1 MTTVVPP
8 SDPLRRHPSSLNTDT
23 NGFALPR
30 LLRVSA
36 IALAFIGVAAFSA
49 IIYSAVKSDTPIQ
62 PSDVPLIEASNA
74 PMREAPAEQGGMEV
88 ANRDS
93 TVYNG
98 IDTQAKSTQT
108 IERLVPAAETP
119 VVPAHDGL
127 DPTAPKTTPAPLR
140 PNGQPALTAEEIKQ
154 LNETRHAATATVKA
168 PAQTA
173 AQVTERVEPLK
184 PAEPVAS
191 APVATGTPDAA
202 TPAPLPE
209 AKTVAEAP
217 KPQPPKMAAT
227 DAVPATTAA
236 PAPTSLTPKA
246 AVAPTAKATAPKSD
260 LEAAF
265 GKEAAPAKTAPVTG
279 SKKLIQ
285 LGALK
290 SEADAQ
296 AEWKRLVARNGA
308 LLAGL
313 SPSVQK
319 ADLGAKGIFYRLRG
333 GPVSAEQGAA
343 LCVKLKAAGQS
354 CMVVAP

>member
-191 APVATGTPDAA
+191 APVATGTPDAV

-217 KPQPPKMAAT
+217 KPQAPKMSATEAAPST
-227 DAVPATTAA
+227 A
-236 PAPTSLTPKA
+236 PAPTPLTPKLQA
-246 AVAPTAKATAPKSD
+246 AATPKPAAPKTD

-265 GKEAAPAKTAPVTG
+265 GKEAPAKAAAVTG
-279 SKKLIQ
+279 AKKLIQ

-290 SEADAQ
+290 TEADAQ
-296 AEWKRLVARNGA
+296 AEWKRLVARNGN